1 MPYYSQPQHPA
12 SSIQVPSQSNQRHSF
27 SSRTIYPTSSLP
39 ISTSG
44 NSLGRHSFDNSSTS
58 GIRALQTSANNNP
71 LTGRSS
77 NVSAAPIKQTIGGPL
92 LPSKFSS
99 SRMEFK
105 STTATPSRAN
115 VSSSTTEESSQ
126 ASISKIGFCPN
137 LKPPEL
143 PKRTVFSQN
152 HSIGSLGSPPNYSQ
166 NIAEMMQAVQ
176 SQRLNQTQNMICPSF
191 SPHYEP
197 PNALSSS
204 KGTKPLGKQHPD
216 TSGKFISPIH
226 NRIAGDICDNNT
238 SLLNTTGKF
247 NQITLIIQF

>member
-1 MPYYSQPQHPA
+1 
-12 SSIQVPSQSNQRHSF
+12 
-27 SSRTIYPTSSLP
+27 
-39 ISTSG
+39 
-44 NSLGRHSFDNSSTS
+44 
-58 GIRALQTSANNNP
+58 
-71 LTGRSS
+71 
-77 NVSAAPIKQTIGGPL
+77 
-92 LPSKFSS
+92 
-99 SRMEFK
+99 MEFK
-105 STTATPSRAN
+105 STAATTSRAN
-115 VSSSTTEESSQ
+115 VSSQKRPPTEESPSEPQ
-126 ASISKIGFCPN
+126 PSASFSKIGFCPN

-176 SQRLNQTQNMICPSF
+176 IQRLNQTQNMICPSF
-191 SPHYEP
+191 SPHHGP
-197 PNALSSS
+197 PNALSS